1 MDASAP
7 IPHVDAF
14 DISARGRI
22 APNSG
27 WHAAEK
33 RVNTLA
39 LRANPDGGS
48 APAQPAWSPLVVAL
62 GGSLLLA
69 NLKASELKPTLLA
82 VNRII
87 DALNSL
93 PGDANFADLE
103 RALGLREPRE
113 SHDRIGDAMSR
124 VLRTLELRRADGN
137 RSTHR

>member
-1 MDASAP
+1 MEAIAP

-22 APNSG
+22 APQSG

-33 RVNTLA
+33 RVNLLA
-39 LRANPDGGS
+39 LRASPEGGA
-48 APAQPAWSPLVVAL
+48 APAQPAWSPLLIAM
-62 GGSLLLA
+62 GGSLVLA
-69 NLKASELKPTLLA
+69 NLKATELKPTLDA

-113 SHDRIGDAMSR
+113 SHDRIGDAMNR
-124 VLRTLELRRADGN
+124 VLRTLELRRADSN
-137 RSTHR
+137 RTTHR

>member
-1 MDASAP
+1 MDAIAP

-14 DISARGRI
+14 DISVRGRI
-22 APNSG
+22 APHSG

-39 LRANPDGGS
+39 LRSDPDRGEIV
-48 APAQPAWSPLVVAL
+48 AQPAWSPLVLAL
-62 GGSLLLA
+62 GGRLMLA
-69 NLKASELKPTLLA
+69 NLKAAELEPTLDA

-93 PGDANFADLE
+93 PPDANFADLE

-124 VLRTLELRRADGN
+124 VLRTLERRRADAI
-137 RSTHR
+137 RTSHR